1 MKIYS
6 EKTKK
11 EYSTVDEC
19 LAAEKEFD
27 DANEKLRLEKE
38 AKAAEKRDRA
48 KEIED
53 AYTKYRED
61 YAKYIE
67 LRNQFIEDYG
77 YFHMTY
83 RDSEDVPEV
92 GLNIFDAYK
101 SIFDR
106 IFNW

>member
-1 MKIYS
+1 MMMKM
-6 EKTKK
+6 
-11 EYSTVDEC
+11 
-19 LAAEKEFD
+19 
-27 DANEKLRLEKE
+27 
-38 AKAAEKRDRA
+38 
-48 KEIED
+48 
-53 AYTKYRED
+53 
-61 YAKYIE
+61 KYIE

>member
-19 LAAEKEFD
+19 LAAEKEVD
-27 DANEKLRLEKE
+27 DENEKS
-38 AKAAEKRDRA
+38 AEKRDRA

>member
-27 DANEKLRLEKE
+27 DENEKLRLEKE

-53 AYTKYRED
+53 AYMKYR
-61 YAKYIE
+61 
-67 LRNQFIEDYG
+67 EDYG